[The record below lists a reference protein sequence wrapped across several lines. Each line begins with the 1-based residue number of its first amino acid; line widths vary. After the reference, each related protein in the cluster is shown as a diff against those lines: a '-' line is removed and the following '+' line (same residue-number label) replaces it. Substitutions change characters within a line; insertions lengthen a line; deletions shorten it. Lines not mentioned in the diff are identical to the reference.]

1 MRSTALL
8 YNCSSIA
15 GNLEK
20 GIQDNHRKQAQWT
33 GWCCSRQGSRGSTSG
48 RRPGGNSRSRVNRIR
63 GSLVENNDVCR
74 THSTVVLDDED
85 RNNDVSAPSGRSR
98 DARARRADR
107 PACPADWASA
117 ALQVGGANH
126 PPPPPA
132 HSAGLRN
139 PLPVKWVHPAA
150 EAAPEPGYFLQ
161 ALLSKNGKL
170 RTEPGARTSYSN
182 LGALILAAAMT
193 ARSGESFESL
203 MQTNILDPLGMSTTG
218 FGEVRGADKA
228 TGYHPRRNP
237 LRYFLP
243 GWVVGEASGRWLA
256 LNPFA
261 VDGPPYGGL
270 VGTAD
275 NAARFLQM
283 HVADGSF
290 NGEQILRPEVATE
303 MRRITMKGKRYDLG
317 LGWFRPARQRNSIPD
332 FVEHL
337 GGGAGFFN
345 CMRVYPTEGV
355 GAIVIGNATK
365 YDIDAVAELALDFRS

>member
-1 MRSTALL
+1 VTSISSWCRSWSRTSRLSHTHCGLSSMAWVSCAALIFGTSRPISMRSTALL

-139 PLPVKWVHPAA
+139 PLPV
-150 EAAPEPGYFLQ
+150 
-161 ALLSKNGKL
+161 
-170 RTEPGARTSYSN
+170 
-182 LGALILAAAMT
+182 
-193 ARSGESFESL
+193 
-203 MQTNILDPLGMSTTG
+203 
-218 FGEVRGADKA
+218 
-228 TGYHPRRNP
+228 
-237 LRYFLP
+237 
-243 GWVVGEASGRWLA
+243 
-256 LNPFA
+256 
-261 VDGPPYGGL
+261 
-270 VGTAD
+270 
-275 NAARFLQM
+275 
-283 HVADGSF
+283 
-290 NGEQILRPEVATE
+290 
-303 MRRITMKGKRYDLG
+303 
-317 LGWFRPARQRNSIPD
+317 
-332 FVEHL
+332 
-337 GGGAGFFN
+337 
-345 CMRVYPTEGV
+345 
-355 GAIVIGNATK
+355 
-365 YDIDAVAELALDFRS
+365 